1 LFVAGADWSTLP
13 AQILVQA
20 CELQR
25 NALDNCAAACACQ
38 SWRSTVSG
46 SRIQSLQLHACTSTK
61 TEQWG
66 AFLSSRAAIN
76 QIKLTSAL
84 SSNAQMQQAAS
95 STVRSIPID
104 CQMLSADGPFAAVIH
119 DYTDQAANLQQL
131 FLDCQSCFMTT
142 TTSSS
147 FQMLPMLTHLAQL
160 KTLYV
165 RARTINYAD
174 VIASCLSKCPESLQK
189 LVLQGAMYM
198 CCQSSFATEAS
209 VKGDYPE
216 VHLSLEVKQTL
227 AKSLK
232 LLTNVSLIQCTVRC
246 TTPQFF
252 EGLTTLTSLSLHES
266 LICES
271 EQIDFSNMTNLRC
284 LDLSHSGWGYK
295 QNYPLMYFEGWSAL
309 KVLRIDGCSL
319 FTSATVFNVPEMHEL
334 TMSHMNAG
342 LTNRTRVH
350 LRYAGRTSFPD
361 ISAFSS
367 SAWGPLLVSL
377 HIRPAAVR
385 VEASQMVMVITSVLA
400 TCPCLQDLLYIAD
413 TDCTIEGQA
422 PFKSS
427 HLFDSHQLQEITLE
441 GFCCSLMDLSN
452 LPSLTSVSLSRVDTP
467 RLPCK
472 LVLPGQVQ
480 NLSFCGTSLFDSAGT
495 GCQLAHLSCLTQ
507 IVLDSSKSDL
517 VIMYRGVPLVGG
529 RLGLP
534 QFPCSLHHLHLKG
547 LASDLNNPSIG
558 RSKSRFRSAY
568 SLMPVA
574 ALQPKVFTDV
584 CDWGCLQ
591 GCTNLQCLTL
601 PLGVKLTG
609 ALQAWVQAARVR
621 IIQYTDDNYVDIFG
635 KPHLL
640 KTA

>member
-1 LFVAGADWSTLP
+1 
-13 AQILVQA
+13 
-20 CELQR
+20 
-25 NALDNCAAACACQ
+25 
-38 SWRSTVSG
+38 
-46 SRIQSLQLHACTSTK
+46 
-61 TEQWG
+61 
-66 AFLSSRAAIN
+66 
-76 QIKLTSAL
+76 
-84 SSNAQMQQAAS
+84 
-95 STVRSIPID
+95 
-104 CQMLSADGPFAAVIH
+104 
-119 DYTDQAANLQQL
+119 
-131 FLDCQSCFMTT
+131 
-142 TTSSS
+142 
-147 FQMLPMLTHLAQL
+147 
-160 KTLYV
+160 
-165 RARTINYAD
+165 
-174 VIASCLSKCPESLQK
+174 
-189 LVLQGAMYM
+189 
-198 CCQSSFATEAS
+198 
-209 VKGDYPE
+209 
-216 VHLSLEVKQTL
+216 
-227 AKSLK
+227 
-232 LLTNVSLIQCTVRC
+232 
-246 TTPQFF
+246 
-252 EGLTTLTSLSLHES
+252 
-266 LICES
+266 
-271 EQIDFSNMTNLRC
+271 
-284 LDLSHSGWGYK
+284 
-295 QNYPLMYFEGWSAL
+295 
-309 KVLRIDGCSL
+309 
-319 FTSATVFNVPEMHEL
+319 
-334 TMSHMNAG
+334 
-342 LTNRTRVH
+342 
-350 LRYAGRTSFPD
+350 
-361 ISAFSS
+361 
-367 SAWGPLLVSL
+367 
-377 HIRPAAVR
+377 
-385 VEASQMVMVITSVLA
+385 MVMVITSVLA